1 MRIVNIIKDLLHLF
15 YPQLCGACKK
25 SLFKHESELC
35 SICVKTLPYTK
46 FSPNHKASL
55 ERIFWGRVPMQF
67 VYSLLYFDKRSR
79 VQNILHALKYKGR
92 AALGVRLGELMKE
105 DLLQFHAQY
114 PIDEI
119 IPVPL
124 HKRRLEERG
133 YNQAEMIGRG
143 IAQTTKIPLNE
154 NRLERARYTQTQTK
168 FSREKRSENLK
179 NVFRVNAPH
188 ELKGKHIL
196 LIDDVL
202 TTGSTL
208 EACSEALLKEIDV
221 KISVAVVAFA

>member
-1 MRIVNIIKDLLHLF
+1 MRIVNIVKDLLHLF

-25 SLFKHESELC
+25 TLFKHETELC
-35 SICVKTLPYTK
+35 SICLKTLPYTR

-55 ERIFWGRVPMQF
+55 ERIFWGRIPMQF

-105 DLLQFHAQY
+105 DLTQFNALY

-119 IPVPL
+119 IAVPL

-133 YNQAEMIGRG
+133 YNQAETIARG
-143 IAQTTKIPLNE
+143 IAKVLEIPLNTC
-154 NRLERARYTQTQTK
+154 RLERSRYTQTQTK
-168 FSREKRSENLK
+168 FTREKRADNLK
-179 NVFRVNAPH
+179 NVFVVNAPQ

-202 TTGSTL
+202 TTGATL
-208 EACSEALLKEIDV
+208 EACSSALLMETDL